1 MEKSAFLSCWTCFS
15 ILMKIESELNSD
27 WQNRKV
33 YGEISVL
40 VMRTCFSILMK
51 IESEINS
58 DWQNRK
64 VYGEISVLVMLN
76 LFQHLNEN
84 RIWTKFRL
92 TNFLHPH
99 KFWYW
104 FLQLPLPFR
113 HPPFD
118 CFVPRNDRAWGKKTK
133 KPIFS
138 DRLFKDPSPKGEHV
152 VPIKKRTPA

>member
-1 MEKSAFLSCWTCFS
+1 MIRIMKNNLIKNLS
-15 ILMKIESELNSD
+15 
-27 WQNRKV
+27 
-33 YGEISVL
+33 
-40 VMRTCFSILMK
+40 
-51 IESEINS
+51 
-58 DWQNRK
+58 
-64 VYGEISVLVMLN
+64 VMLN

-104 FLQLPLPFR
+104 FLQLPLNLLLTFPFR

-118 CFVPRNDRAWGKKTK
+118 YFVPRNDRAWGKKTK

-138 DRLFKDPSPKGEHV
+138 DRLFSKTRGVSLTGEANL
-152 VPIKKRTPA
+152 PADRQGRRTEPEGRTRRSNKKRTPA